1 VAGELGIAP
10 STVVMLAIATLAM
23 QCGMLAYAWYG
34 FYAHS
39 KYRHKAR
46 WAATVIKITV
56 GTILLGLV
64 KWWLID
70 LPARF

>member
-1 VAGELGIAP
+1 
-10 STVVMLAIATLAM
+10 
-23 QCGMLAYAWYG
+23 MLAYAWYG

-70 LPARF
+70 LPARL